1 MSSIQF
7 LGTGGG
13 RFVILSQMRYT
24 GGLWLESGK
33 TNILIDPGPGALI
46 RCLQFKK
53 ELRKLDAVLVS
64 HKHLDH
70 YNDAEICVE
79 GMTEGMNK
87 KRGRLIINKNVEP
100 YISEYHRDIVNVQ
113 TFDSVKEFEVGDIR
127 IKTTPTFDHDDAFGF
142 RFSLNDGVI
151 TYSSDTNY
159 KDGLIPYYTDSDIL
173 ILNVLRPANKK
184 ITKHLS
190 TAEAREIIEKARPKL
205 AVLNH
210 FGILLVRANPDAV
223 ARDIQEKTGVET
235 IAAKDGMVLD
245 LGKKKEQPKLLDF

>member
-13 RFVILSQMRYT
+13 RFVILSQRRYT
-24 GGLWLESGK
+24 GGLWLESGE

-53 ELRKLDAVLVS
+53 DLRKLDAVLVS
-64 HKHLDH
+64 HRHLDH

-87 KRGRLIINKNVEP
+87 ERGVLLINKNVEP
-100 YISEYHRDIVNVQ
+100 YISEYHRDIVKVQ
-113 TFDSVKEFEVGDIR
+113 TFDAVRDFEVGDIKIR
-127 IKTTPTFDHDDAFGF
+127 TTPTFDHDDAFGF

-159 KDGLIPYYTDSDIL
+159 NGELIPHYTDSDIL

-184 ITKHLS
+184 ITKHL
-190 TAEAREIIEKARPKL
+190 TTGEAREIIDKARPKL
-205 AVLNH
+205 AVLSH
-210 FGILLVRANPDAV
+210 FGMLLLRANPNAI
-223 ARDIQEKTGVET
+223 AKDIEKKTGVKT
-235 IAAKDGMVLD
+235 IAAKDGMVLE
-245 LGKKKEQPKLLDF
+245 LGKTKEQPRLFDL